1 MAWTID
7 IAPLLLK
14 HLLKLER
21 ALSAPSPLTKQIG
34 VLVAKDCMKA
44 FEKQRLGD
52 IIWPERYEGMEDPV
66 INIAGALQDFISGRV
81 APKPNRFQSRP
92 ALIDEGMRG
101 GLLASLTPSKSVR
114 LSNPFTVTVGTGMSN
129 KVYALLHQEGG
140 ESTQLYDQATK
151 DRIESWLFPKTK
163 TGKPAKKKVTTYGR
177 HGTGQKQK
185 IERSAYAKHMEFLLE
200 PGKFEHT
207 QNVVE
212 RPFMGVT
219 DDAESE
225 IRMAIQR
232 YFEKVQS

>member
-114 LSNPFTVTVGTGMSN
+114 LSNPFTVTVGTGMS
-129 KVYALLHQEGG
+129 
-140 ESTQLYDQATK
+140 
-151 DRIESWLFPKTK
+151 
-163 TGKPAKKKVTTYGR
+163 
-177 HGTGQKQK
+177 
-185 IERSAYAKHMEFLLE
+185 
-200 PGKFEHT
+200 
-207 QNVVE
+207 
-212 RPFMGVT
+212 
-219 DDAESE
+219 
-225 IRMAIQR
+225 
-232 YFEKVQS
+232 